1 MGSSVVVRG
10 SEGRVRVKDIEFQ
23 WNYAPNQAF
32 PVSTEVSNVD
42 LEGLREDLQGGGMNR
57 SEGDTSVNHRNIKR
71 RRSGRS
77 GMGGKHHGSAVGTAV
92 GHVPELCEYYRAINP
107 ESSMLPC

>member
-42 LEGLREDLQGGGMNR
+42 LEGLREDLQGGG
-57 SEGDTSVNHRNIKR
+57 
-71 RRSGRS
+71 
-77 GMGGKHHGSAVGTAV
+77 
-92 GHVPELCEYYRAINP
+92 
-107 ESSMLPC
+107 